1 MGTKRN
7 RYSLDEDLI
16 LEIFSRL
23 PVKSLMR
30 FRCVSKEWYSL
41 TKNSY
46 LINIH
51 LWRSDSKL
59 CYLLAYTSF
68 RDERFTKPKIGI
80 SRLGDEATDIVSL
93 NLSFLYCYTNS
104 INSITIVGSSNGLV
118 CLVTRAQKK
127 TRSYMDGGE
136 IIIWNPATKQSR
148 SLPKPVIAENFNRHD
163 GATFGFGFSDHNT
176 NDYKLVGIFRKQV
189 QVFTRSTNCWKE
201 IEGKGFPSCKY
212 CYRDDWISSK
222 NGVLYWFATTSGPMD
237 RFVLSFSLRD
247 EVFHVIKLPSWGF
260 LNRRLLS
267 WKNSLA
273 CIIGNNEQVWAKTTD
288 DSAWTKQFSID
299 SSILRRGEIFGIWK
313 DQVVIWR
320 TEKSR
325 NDPLIGLFLYDPKTK
340 KRGQWIPKHEVNN
353 YYGYVKLVD
362 YVESL
367 VLV

>member
-1 MGTKRN
+1 MGTKRS

-23 PVKSLMR
+23 PAKSLMR

-41 TKNSY
+41 TKSSY

-51 LWRSDSKL
+51 LRRSDSKL

-80 SRLGDEATDIVSL
+80 SRLGDEATDI
-93 NLSFLYCYTNS
+93 
-104 INSITIVGSSNGLV
+104 
-118 CLVTRAQKK
+118 
-127 TRSYMDGGE
+127 
-136 IIIWNPATKQSR
+136 
-148 SLPKPVIAENFNRHD
+148 
-163 GATFGFGFSDHNT
+163 
-176 NDYKLVGIFRKQV
+176 
-189 QVFTRSTNCWKE
+189 
-201 IEGKGFPSCKY
+201 
-212 CYRDDWISSK
+212 
-222 NGVLYWFATTSGPMD
+222 
-237 RFVLSFSLRD
+237 
-247 EVFHVIKLPSWGF
+247 
-260 LNRRLLS
+260 
-267 WKNSLA
+267 
-273 CIIGNNEQVWAKTTD
+273 VWAKTTD

-320 TEKSR
+320 SEKSR

-353 YYGYVKLVD
+353 YYGYAKLVD